1 MLQLDKWIAG
11 VESLSQNR
19 DLRHG
24 RSSVKHDLS
33 FSRAP
38 LTSSASR
45 SVWPMLCTR
54 VASSGKLIAA
64 LVVARPKRAVTRIP
78 TANGF
83 PSLVMIPPLVKDFA
97 DSISWIASRQTHP
110 TQRCKAETKLEL
122 ISRKD
127 AKKRELSF
135 RPLRQAQRKL
145 REKSFLDP
153 SLSFGMTGE
162 CPSLGV
168 LGT

>member
-24 RSSVKHDLS
+24 RGSVKHDLS
-33 FSRAP
+33 FFPDAFDEQRFP
-38 LTSSASR
+38 V
-45 SVWPMLCTR
+45 VWPMLCTR

-64 LVVARPKRAVTRIP
+64 LVVAKPNRAVTRIP

-97 DSISWIASRQTHP
+97 DSILWISSRQTHP

-127 AKKRELSF
+127 AEETRIVIST
-135 RPLRQAQRKL
+135 
-145 REKSFLDP
+145 P
-153 SLSFGMTGE
+153 SAS
-162 CPSLGV
+162 SA
-168 LGT
+168 